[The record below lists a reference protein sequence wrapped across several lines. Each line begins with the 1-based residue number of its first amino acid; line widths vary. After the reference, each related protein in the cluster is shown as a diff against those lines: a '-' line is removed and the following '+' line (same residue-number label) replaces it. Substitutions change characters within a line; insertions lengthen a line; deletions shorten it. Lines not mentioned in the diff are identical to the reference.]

1 MISTLRN
8 YVSEMTLPS
17 AGYFYSRRTVW
28 QKQLCRSVSAILPE
42 QKQHVSP
49 LPVIFFFFPSKLGI
63 FRLFL
68 AYVEL
73 NARLRIKQ
81 EKIKQIYK
89 FPQARIHIV
98 LSVLAV
104 GLVCLEDPPTPSV
117 RPPP

>member
-1 MISTLRN
+1 MISMLRN

-17 AGYFYSRRTVW
+17 AGYFYSRRAVW

-49 LPVIFFFFPSKLGI
+49 LPDFFFFPSKLCI

-68 AYVEL
+68 AYVGL
-73 NARLRIKQ
+73 NSRLRIKQ

-89 FPQARIHIV
+89 FPQARIHMV
-98 LSVLAV
+98 LVSAGGGS
-104 GLVCLEDPPTPSV
+104 GLSITHPPV